1 MFAYHKVPS
10 SMFATACS
18 SLVILSCCSLG
29 DCQADKRFSMG
40 HLAVFPMS
48 DCITTTETFL
58 RDMKLH
64 ANLDV

>member
-1 MFAYHKVPS
+1 MFAYHELPS
-10 SMFATACS
+10 SMFATGCS